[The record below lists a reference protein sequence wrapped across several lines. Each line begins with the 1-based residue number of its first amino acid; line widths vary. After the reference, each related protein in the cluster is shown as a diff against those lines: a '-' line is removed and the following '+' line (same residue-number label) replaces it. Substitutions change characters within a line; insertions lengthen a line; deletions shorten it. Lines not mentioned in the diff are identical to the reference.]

1 MRGGLLQTAAS
12 LLDLH
17 SAPDSHADFLFQKD
31 LCLHRG
37 PKALTSFEAESEAAK
52 AQEELD
58 AEADSASRMAAKAD
72 EADRSAGDPDEIA
85 RQEQHLPK
93 NAIPSRVLLVRCAHR
108 APAATST
115 RMDQVSLP
123 LCRAS
128 AWGKQEALGIFRC
141 DLIERHDVL
150 FAQAALPA
158 ISKYQ
163 AGREARMLGPASCR
177 PRIVCNS
184 MANNCPFC
192 PACECPEC
200 PKKCEPCLKRPPN
213 DPPTVVLGQDGEPH
227 ATNGGPENPL
237 VQAINDDVKAHA

>member
-93 NAIPSRVLLVRCAHR
+93 NAIPSRTDC
-108 APAATST
+108 PAFECEKCPECPSCPVCPSCP
-115 RMDQVSLP
+115 RGYKHPDGPGEPPVVQ
-123 LCRAS
+123 
-128 AWGKQEALGIFRC
+128 GK
-141 DLIERHDVL
+141 
-150 FAQAALPA
+150 
-158 ISKYQ
+158 
-163 AGREARMLGPASCR
+163 
-177 PRIVCNS
+177 IVCNS